1 MTSPISSVV
10 SASFLGCLPETAQDR
25 LCHLAIPTE
34 LPAGQVLFDP
44 DLTIV
49 VDGRLR
55 AFLTDG
61 SARQLTVSYIQ
72 TPRALGIARVAGRDF
87 PVGFQAVTDSHLL
100 RLDRRQLDDL
110 GRAHP
115 DLGWAIARQIAHYL
129 DDVLAETARVAFR
142 PVRARVAHHLLEL
155 SSGQTSAAIHQADLA
170 AAVGSVREVV
180 ARALGELRDDGLVSM
195 GPSGV
200 TVNDPTRL
208 QRVATGRP

>member
-10 SASFLGCLPETAQDR
+10 SASFLGCLPETVQDR
-25 LCHLAIPTE
+25 LCHLATPTE

-49 VDGRLR
+49 IDGRLR
-55 AFLTDG
+55 AFLGDG
-61 SARQLTVSYIQ
+61 SARQLTVSYMQ
-72 TPRALGIARVAGRDF
+72 TPSAWGIARAAGRDF
-87 PVGFQAVTDSHLL
+87 PVGSQAVTDSHLL

-110 GRAHP
+110 SRFHP
-115 DLGWAIARQIAHYL
+115 DLGWAVARQIAHCL

-142 PVRARVAHHLLEL
+142 PVRARAAYHLLQM
-155 SSGQTSAAIHQADLA
+155 SSGQASETVHQADLA

-180 ARALGELRDDGLVSM
+180 TRALSELCDNGLVSM
-195 GPSGV
+195 GPRGV
-200 TVNDPTRL
+200 AVVDPTRL